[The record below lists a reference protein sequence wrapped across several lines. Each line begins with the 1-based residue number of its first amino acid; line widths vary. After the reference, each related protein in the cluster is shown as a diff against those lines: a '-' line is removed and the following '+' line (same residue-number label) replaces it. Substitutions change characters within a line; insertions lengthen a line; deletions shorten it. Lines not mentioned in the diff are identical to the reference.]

1 MRLGDGGIA
10 YGLGVTA
17 GAYSIPEVQR
27 LLATLVASKP
37 GGRVAEIGTAY
48 GEGARAIAAALPAG
62 ATFVTVEI
70 DGERAAHA
78 REELAG
84 TPAEVLE
91 GDWHDLLPQ
100 RGPFD
105 LVFADGGRDY
115 ELVIDLLAPGGI
127 VVKDDLS
134 PDWPDKDRDPTRRAL
149 LADPRVEA
157 IELLVRHDMAVIV
170 AVRRS

>member
-1 MRLGDGGIA
+1 
-10 YGLGVTA
+10 VTA

-48 GEGARAIAAALPAG
+48 GEGARAIVGALPAY

-70 DGERAAHA
+70 DCKRAAHA
-78 REELAG
+78 REALAG
-84 TPAEVLE
+84 TRAEVLE
-91 GDWHDLLPQ
+91 GDWRDLLPQ

-105 LVFADGGRDY
+105 LLFADGGRDY

-134 PDWPDKDRDPTRRAL
+134 PDWPAKESDPTRRAL

-157 IELLVRHDMAVIV
+157 IEILVREDMAAIV

>member
-1 MRLGDGGIA
+1 M
-10 YGLGVTA
+10 TA

-48 GEGARAIAAALPAG
+48 GEGARAIADALPSG

-70 DGERAAHA
+70 DAERAAHA
-78 REELAG
+78 RAALAG
-84 TPAEVLE
+84 SRAEVLD
-91 GDWHDLLPQ
+91 GDWRDLLPQ

-115 ELVIDLLAPGGI
+115 DLVIDLLAPGGI

-134 PDWPDKDRDPTRRAL
+134 PDWPDNEIDPTRRAL
-149 LADPRVEA
+149 LADLRVEA
-157 IELLVRHDMAVIV
+157 IEILVRDDMAAIV
-170 AVRRS
+170 ASRKA

>member
-1 MRLGDGGIA
+1 M
-10 YGLGVTA
+10 TA
-17 GAYSIPEVQR
+17 GSYSIPEVQR

-48 GEGARAIAAALPAG
+48 GEGARAIADALPAG

-70 DGERAAHA
+70 DAERAAQA
-78 REELAG
+78 REALAG
-84 TPAEVLE
+84 RAAQVLE
-91 GDWHDLLPQ
+91 GDWRDHLPQ

-134 PDWPDKDRDPTRRAL
+134 PDRPDKEGDPTRRAL
-149 LADPRVEA
+149 LGDPRVEA
-157 IELLVRHDMAVIV
+157 VEILVREDMAAIV

>member
-1 MRLGDGGIA
+1 
-10 YGLGVTA
+10 VTA

-37 GGRVAEIGTAY
+37 GGRVAEIGTAC
-48 GEGARAIAAALPAG
+48 GEGARAIVDALPAD

-70 DGERAAHA
+70 DRNRAAHA
-78 REELAG
+78 REALAG
-84 TPAEVLE
+84 TRAEVLE
-91 GDWHDLLPQ
+91 GDWRDLLPQ

-105 LVFADGGRDY
+105 LLFADGGRDY

-134 PDWPDKDRDPTRRAL
+134 PDWPAKESDPTRRAL

-157 IELLVRHDMAVIV
+157 IEIRVREDMAAIV

>member
-1 MRLGDGGIA
+1 M
-10 YGLGVTA
+10 TA

-37 GGRVAEIGTAY
+37 GGRVAEIGTSY
-48 GEGARAIAAALPAG
+48 GEGARAIADALPRD
-62 ATFVTVEI
+62 ATFVTVEV
-70 DGERAAHA
+70 DPERVGTA
-78 REELAG
+78 RDALAG
-84 TPAEVLE
+84 TRAEVLE
-91 GDWHDLLPQ
+91 ADWRDVLPQ

-127 VVKDDLS
+127 LVKDDLS
-134 PDWPDKDRDPTRRAL
+134 PDWPDKESDPTRRAL
-149 LADPRVEA
+149 LDDPRVEA
-157 IELLVRHDMAVIV
+157 VELLVRADMAAIV

>member
-1 MRLGDGGIA
+1 
-10 YGLGVTA
+10 VTA

-48 GEGARAIAAALPAG
+48 GEGARAIVDALPAD

-70 DGERAAHA
+70 DRKRAANA
-78 REELAG
+78 REALAG
-84 TPAEVLE
+84 TRAEVLE
-91 GDWHDLLPQ
+91 GDWRDLLPQ

-105 LVFADGGRDY
+105 LLFADGGRDY

-134 PDWPDKDRDPTRRAL
+134 PDWPAKESDPTRRAL

-157 IELLVRHDMAVIV
+157 IEILVREDMAAIV
-170 AVRRS
+170 AVRRP

>member
-1 MRLGDGGIA
+1 M
-10 YGLGVTA
+10 TA
-17 GAYSIPEVQR
+17 GSYSIPEVQR

-48 GEGARAIAAALPAG
+48 GEGARAIVEALPPG

-70 DGERAAHA
+70 DPERAHRA
-78 REELAG
+78 REALAG
-84 TPAEVLE
+84 TRAEVLE
-91 GDWHDLLPQ
+91 ADWRDVLPQ

-127 VVKDDLS
+127 LVKDDLS
-134 PDWPDKDRDPTRRAL
+134 PDWPDKESDPTRCAL
-149 LADPRVEA
+149 LDDPRVEA
-157 IELLVRHDMAVIV
+157 VELLVRVDMAAIL